1 MKNNNVKIVSPV
13 GVSQYAWLTQPDTRF
28 DSDGH
33 YKTNLIIKAEDAKS
47 LIKSIDDEMK
57 QSLTL
62 AKEKA
67 KGKKVKEGNPPYEM
81 ETDDDGQETGNVIF
95 KFKTKAQII
104 SKDGKVIPNRVAI
117 FDSKGKPMT
126 DVNVWSGSEMK
137 CSAELIKYYTAI
149 AGAGVSLRL
158 RAVQITKLVEGG
170 AGNAKGYGF
179 AEEDG
184 YEYEEKAD
192 VVQEETEKQETD
204 F

>member
-67 KGKKVKEGNPPYEM
+67 KGKKVKEGNLFR
-81 ETDDDGQETGNVIF
+81 I
-95 KFKTKAQII
+95 
-104 SKDGKVIPNRVAI
+104 
-117 FDSKGKPMT
+117 
-126 DVNVWSGSEMK
+126 
-137 CSAELIKYYTAI
+137 
-149 AGAGVSLRL
+149 
-158 RAVQITKLVEGG
+158 
-170 AGNAKGYGF
+170 
-179 AEEDG
+179 
-184 YEYEEKAD
+184 
-192 VVQEETEKQETD
+192 
-204 F
+204 